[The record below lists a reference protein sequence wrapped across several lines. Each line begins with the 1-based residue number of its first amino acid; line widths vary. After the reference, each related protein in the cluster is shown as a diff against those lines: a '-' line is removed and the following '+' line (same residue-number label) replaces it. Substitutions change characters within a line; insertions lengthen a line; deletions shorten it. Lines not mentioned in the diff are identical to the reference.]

1 MPRLSFR
8 CSVRTAV
15 SFAVAAGT
23 ALPGVGSAQSLA
35 DSLLVRP
42 LAFRAIGP
50 ASMSGRIS
58 DIAVVEGPRTLR
70 GGRLGTS
77 MYVAV
82 ATGGIWKTT
91 NGGLGW
97 TPVSDSI
104 GVGSIGAVAV
114 APSNGDVVWVGSG
127 EANNMRSSS
136 WGVGV
141 FKSTD
146 GGKTWSKAMLP
157 KSQHIG
163 RIVID
168 PRDPD
173 VVYVAAMGP
182 LWAPGGER
190 GLYKTVDGG
199 KTWTNTK
206 SISDQTGFTEL
217 VMDPSNPEV
226 LYTASL
232 QRERREYGFLP
243 GGTESAIWKTTDGA
257 KTWTKLTNGLPT
269 GEIGRIGLAV
279 CRSRPNTV
287 YASVHAKAAAN
298 GLYRSDDA
306 GSSWKLV
313 NSSNGTAWYYSQ
325 VRCDPTDAEHVY
337 RLNANSQESYDG
349 GKTWTGF
356 AGGGGVHGD
365 AHALWIN
372 PEDRDHIVLGNDGGV
387 DISYDRGRSWYN
399 VENIVGAQFYA
410 IAVDNAKPFYNVY
423 GGLQD
428 NQTWGG
434 PSRTRNAFGPSN
446 AEWYRMAGGDG
457 FYNVPDPLDHNIAYA
472 ESQNGG
478 VVRYDARTGQ
488 TKSIKPYPKNG
499 ERHRWNWSAPI
510 VPSQHTGRTL
520 YMAANHLFKST
531 DRGDSWTTISPDL
544 TRGLDRDSLPMRG
557 SIPSRDVLGLHEG
570 TAEFSNISSLSE
582 SPRRAGLLAVG
593 TDDGLV
599 QVTQN
604 DGKSWTKTAT
614 FPGVPDTTFVSRVQ
628 FSRHNDGTLFA
639 TFDGHRSNDF
649 KPYVMRSTD
658 FGRTWSSITG
668 DLPDGGSVQ
677 VIREHHRQPNLL
689 FVGTEFGAFYT
700 VDGGA
705 HWTQLKAG
713 IPGVPVWDLQ
723 IQESWNDLVL
733 GTHGRGVYI
742 LDDIGPLEKL
752 AEAKQAAV
760 AYLFPARNEIAMTL
774 NNSRNSGMG
783 STGYTGQNPENGVR
797 LAYLINKIAAD
808 DNASLEIIDAGGRI
822 VRELPVPRRTG
833 MFRPVWDMR
842 IGAPL
847 TAPVDSNVRAG
858 RVTTVGG
865 GGGGFGGGFGG
876 FGRTAVPSFTAA
888 PGSYTARLTITPKSG
903 ATTVLTQ
910 RFALLLDIEQ
920 AMSEGEFKALDAFR
934 LRVVQFQKAVTAQQ
948 TRGDSVVARFA
959 DVKKAADA
967 NTAKLTPE
975 MKQTLAEVDR
985 ELASYVKEVGQ
996 APGARA
1002 RGAGGPPAGGPP
1014 VGGPPVGGPPVGGDD
1029 GDVGASGQADGS
1041 FRGRAALLNS
1051 ALNSSFPLSAAQQ
1064 SMLQSLTRELE
1075 QHGARV
1081 ASVKLTKLPMLLTSL
1096 QSAGITVPEAPA
1108 RGR

>member
-1 MPRLSFR
+1 MPHLFTRTTA
-8 CSVRTAV
+8 RTAAAISV
-15 SFAVAAGT
+15 AVT
-23 ALPGVGSAQSLA
+23 SALPSVLSAQAPSAQAPSAQAPSALA

-42 LAFRAIGP
+42 LAFRSIGP
-50 ASMSGRIS
+50 ASMSGRIA
-58 DIAVVEGPRTLR
+58 DISVIEAPRALR
-70 GGRLGTS
+70 GGRLGMS

-91 NGGLGW
+91 NGGITW
-97 TPVSDSI
+97 APVSDSI
-104 GVGSIGAVAV
+104 GVGSVGAVAA

-146 GGKTWSKAMLP
+146 GGKTWSTPMLP
-157 KSQHIG
+157 KTQHIG

-173 VVYVAAMGP
+173 IVYVAAMGP
-182 LWAPGGER
+182 LWAPGGDR
-190 GLYKTVDGG
+190 GLFKTIDGG

-206 SISDQTGFTEL
+206 SISAQTGFTEL
-217 VMDPSNPEV
+217 VMDPANPDV
-226 LYTASL
+226 LYAASL

-243 GGTESAIWKTTDGA
+243 GGPESAIWKTTDGA

-269 GEIGRIGLAV
+269 GDIGRIGLTV
-279 CRSRPNTV
+279 CRSRPGTV

-313 NSSNGTAWYYSQ
+313 NTSNGTAWYYSQ

-349 GKTWTGF
+349 GKTWVGF
-356 AGGGGVHGD
+356 AAGGGVHGD

-372 PEDRDHIVLGNDGGV
+372 PEDREHIVLGNDGGV
-387 DISYDRGRSWYN
+387 DISNDRGRTWHN

-446 AEWYRMAGGDG
+446 ADWYRMAGGDG

-510 VPSQHTGRTL
+510 VPSRHTGRMV
-520 YMAANHLFKST
+520 YIAANHLFKST

-544 TRGLDRDSLPMRG
+544 TRGIDRDSLPMRG
-557 SIPSRDVLGLHEG
+557 AIPLRDVLGLHEG
-570 TAEFSNISSLSE
+570 TAEFSNISSMSE

-593 TDDGLV
+593 TDDGLI

-604 DGKSWTKTAT
+604 DGKSWTKTAS

-628 FSRHNDGTLFA
+628 FSTHDEGTLYA

-658 FGRTWSSITG
+658 FGRTWTSITG
-668 DLPDGGSVQ
+668 DLPGGGSVQ
-677 VIREHHRQPNLL
+677 VIREHFRQPNLL
-689 FVGTEFGAFYT
+689 FVGTEFGAFFT
-700 VDGGA
+700 VDNGV

-742 LDDIGPLEKL
+742 LDDVGPLEKL
-752 AEAKQAAV
+752 AEAKRAAV
-760 AYLFPARNEIAMTL
+760 AYLFPVRNEMAMTL

-783 STGYTGQNPENGVR
+783 STGFTGQNPENGVR
-797 LAYLINKIAAD
+797 LAYLINVISTD
-808 DNASLEIIDAGGRI
+808 DTAKLEIIDGGGRI

-842 IGAPL
+842 VGAPL
-847 TAPVDSNVRAG
+847 TAAVDTNVSAG
-858 RVTTVGG
+858 RAPVGG
-865 GGGGFGGGFGG
+865 GGGGFGG
-876 FGRTAVPSFTAA
+876 FGRAAIPSYLAA
-888 PGSYTARLTITPKSG
+888 PGNYTARLTITPRGKPS
-903 ATTVLTQ
+903 TVLSQ
-910 RFALLLDIEQ
+910 RFALLRDAQQVLSD
-920 AMSEGEFKALDAFR
+920 GELKALDAFR
-934 LRVVQFQKAVTAQQ
+934 FKVVQFQKSFAAQQ
-948 TRGDSVVARFA
+948 FRGDSVVARFA
-959 DVKKAADA
+959 EMKKAAAA
-967 NTAKLTPE
+967 NESKVTPE
-975 MKQTLAEVDR
+975 LKADLVAIDK

-1002 RGAGGPPAGGPP
+1002 RGTSGPPAGG
-1014 VGGPPVGGPPVGGDD
+1014 DD
-1029 GDVGASGQADGS
+1029 DVGASGQADGS
-1041 FRGRAALLNS
+1041 FSGRAALLNS
-1051 ALNSSFPLSAAQQ
+1051 ALNSSFPLSSAQQ
-1064 SMLQSLTRELE
+1064 SMLQGLMRELE

-1081 ASVKLTKLPMLLTSL
+1081 ASVKSARLPALLKSL
-1096 QSAGITVPEAPA
+1096 QVAGISVPDAPA
-1108 RGR
+1108 RGQ

>member
-1 MPRLSFR
+1 MPHLFTRTTA
-8 CSVRTAV
+8 RTAAAISV
-15 SFAVAAGT
+15 AVT
-23 ALPGVGSAQSLA
+23 SALPSVLSAQAPSAQAPSALA

-42 LAFRAIGP
+42 LAFRSIGP
-50 ASMSGRIS
+50 ASMSGRIA
-58 DIAVVEGPRTLR
+58 DISVIEAPRALR
-70 GGRLGTS
+70 GGRLGMS

-91 NGGLGW
+91 NGGITW
-97 TPVSDSI
+97 APVSDSI
-104 GVGSIGAVAV
+104 GVGSVGAVAA

-146 GGKTWSKAMLP
+146 GGKTWSTPMLP
-157 KSQHIG
+157 KTQHIG

-173 VVYVAAMGP
+173 IVYVAAMGP
-182 LWAPGGER
+182 LWAPGGDR
-190 GLYKTVDGG
+190 GLFKTIDGG

-206 SISDQTGFTEL
+206 SISAQTGFTEL
-217 VMDPSNPEV
+217 VMDPANPDV
-226 LYTASL
+226 LYAASL

-243 GGTESAIWKTTDGA
+243 GGPESAIWKTTDGA

-269 GEIGRIGLAV
+269 GDIGRIGLTV
-279 CRSRPNTV
+279 CRSRPGTV

-313 NSSNGTAWYYSQ
+313 NTSNGTAWYYSQ

-349 GKTWTGF
+349 GKTWVGF
-356 AGGGGVHGD
+356 AAGGGVHGD

-372 PEDRDHIVLGNDGGV
+372 PEDREHIVLGNDGGV
-387 DISYDRGRSWYN
+387 DISNDRGRTWHN

-446 AEWYRMAGGDG
+446 ADWYRMAGGDG

-510 VPSQHTGRTL
+510 VPSRHTGRMV
-520 YMAANHLFKST
+520 YIAANHLFKST

-544 TRGLDRDSLPMRG
+544 TRGIDRDSLPMRG
-557 SIPSRDVLGLHEG
+557 AIPLRDVLGLHEG
-570 TAEFSNISSLSE
+570 TAEFSNISSMSE

-593 TDDGLV
+593 TDDGLI

-604 DGKSWTKTAT
+604 DGKSWTKTAS

-628 FSRHNDGTLFA
+628 FSTHDEGTLYA

-658 FGRTWSSITG
+658 FGRTWTSITG
-668 DLPDGGSVQ
+668 DLPGGGSVQ
-677 VIREHHRQPNLL
+677 VIREHFRQPNLL
-689 FVGTEFGAFYT
+689 FVGTEFGAFFT
-700 VDGGA
+700 VDNGV

-742 LDDIGPLEKL
+742 LDDVGPLEKL
-752 AEAKQAAV
+752 AEAKRAAV
-760 AYLFPARNEIAMTL
+760 AYLFPVRNEMAMTL

-783 STGYTGQNPENGVR
+783 STGFTGQNPENGVR
-797 LAYLINKIAAD
+797 LAYLINVISTNDTAK
-808 DNASLEIIDAGGRI
+808 LEIIDGGGRI

-842 IGAPL
+842 VGAPL
-847 TAPVDSNVRAG
+847 TAAVDTNVSAG
-858 RVTTVGG
+858 RAPVSGGG
-865 GGGGFGGGFGG
+865 GGGGFGG
-876 FGRTAVPSFTAA
+876 FGRAAISSYLAA
-888 PGSYTARLTITPKSG
+888 PGNYTARLTITPRGKPS
-903 ATTVLTQ
+903 TVLSQ
-910 RFALLLDIEQ
+910 RFALLRDAQQVLSD
-920 AMSEGEFKALDAFR
+920 GELKALDAFR
-934 LRVVQFQKAVTAQQ
+934 FKVVQFQKSFAAQQ
-948 TRGDSVVARFA
+948 FRGDSVVARFA
-959 DVKKAADA
+959 EMKKAAAA
-967 NTAKLTPE
+967 NESKVTPE
-975 MKQTLAEVDR
+975 LKADLVAIDK

-1002 RGAGGPPAGGPP
+1002 RGTSGPPAGG
-1014 VGGPPVGGPPVGGDD
+1014 DD
-1029 GDVGASGQADGS
+1029 DVGASGQADGS
-1041 FRGRAALLNS
+1041 FSGRAALLNS
-1051 ALNSSFPLSAAQQ
+1051 ALNSSFPLSSAQQ
-1064 SMLQSLTRELE
+1064 SMLQGLMRELE

-1081 ASVKLTKLPMLLTSL
+1081 ASVKSARLPALLKSL
-1096 QSAGITVPEAPA
+1096 QVAGISVPDAPA
-1108 RGR
+1108 RGQ

>member
-1 MPRLSFR
+1 MPHLFARSAARALSI
-8 CSVRTAV
+8 V
-15 SFAVAAGT
+15 SIGALSAIPVAAQG
-23 ALPGVGSAQSLA
+23 PLA

-42 LAFRAIGP
+42 LAFRSIGP
-50 ASMSGRIS
+50 ASMSGRIA
-58 DIAVVEGPRTLR
+58 DIAVIEGPRVLR
-70 GGRLGTS
+70 GGRLGMS

-91 NGGLGW
+91 NGGITW
-97 TPVSDSI
+97 APVSDSI
-104 GVGSIGAVAV
+104 GVGSVGAVAA

-136 WGVGV
+136 WGIGV
-141 FKSTD
+141 FKSID
-146 GGKTWSKAMLP
+146 GGKSWSKPMLP
-157 KSQHIG
+157 KTQHIG

-182 LWAPGGER
+182 LWAPGGDR
-190 GLYKTVDGG
+190 GLFKTIDGG

-206 SISDQTGFTEL
+206 SISAQTGFTE
-217 VMDPSNPEV
+217 VVIDPSNPDV
-226 LYTASL
+226 LYAASL

-243 GGTESAIWKTTDGA
+243 GGPESAIWKTTDGA

-269 GEIGRIGLAV
+269 GDIGRIGLSV
-279 CRSRPNTV
+279 CRSRPGTV
-287 YASVHAKAAAN
+287 YATVHAKGAAN
-298 GLYRSDDA
+298 GFYRSDDA
-306 GSSWKLV
+306 GSTWRNV
-313 NSSNGTAWYYSQ
+313 NNSNGTAWFYSQ

-349 GKTWTGF
+349 GKTWIGF
-356 AGGGGVHGD
+356 AAGGGVHSD

-372 PEDRDHIVLGNDGGV
+372 PEDREHIVLGNDGGV
-387 DISYDRGRSWYN
+387 DISNDRGRSWHN

-428 NQTWGG
+428 NQTWAG
-434 PSRTRNAFGPSN
+434 PSRTRTSFGPSN
-446 AEWYRMAGGDG
+446 ADWYRMAGGDG

-510 VPSQHTGRTL
+510 VPSQHTGRTV
-520 YMAANHLFKST
+520 YMAANYLFKSA

-544 TRGLDRDSLPMRG
+544 TRGIDRDSLPMRG
-557 SIPSRDVLGLHEG
+557 AVPARDVLGLHEG
-570 TAEFSNISSLSE
+570 TAEFSNISSVSE
-582 SPRRAGLLAVG
+582 SPRRAGLLVVG
-593 TDDGLV
+593 TDDGLI

-628 FSRHNDGTLFA
+628 FSTHNDGTIYA

-658 FGRTWSSITG
+658 FGRTWTSITG

-677 VIREHHRQPNLL
+677 VIREHPRQPNLL
-689 FVGTEFGAFYT
+689 FVGTEFGAFFT
-700 VDGGA
+700 VDNGV
-705 HWTQLKAG
+705 HWTQLKTG
-713 IPGVPVWDLQ
+713 IPGVPVWDMQ
-723 IQESWNDLVL
+723 IQADWNDLVL

-742 LDDIGPLEKL
+742 LDDLGPLEKL
-752 AEAKQAAV
+752 AEAKRAAV

-774 NNSRNSGMG
+774 NNSRISGMG
-783 STGYTGQNPENGVR
+783 STGFTGQNPENGVR
-797 LAYLINKIAAD
+797 LAYLINKISAD
-808 DNASLEIIDAGGRI
+808 DKAKLEILDGRGRI

-842 IGAPL
+842 VGAPL
-847 TAPVDSNVRAG
+847 TAAVDTNVAAG
-858 RVTTVGG
+858 RAPAGGGG
-865 GGGGFGGGFGG
+865 GGGGFGGGGFGGG
-876 FGRTAVPSFTAA
+876 FGRGATPSYTAA
-888 PGSYTARLTITPKSG
+888 PGSYTVRLTITPKDG
-903 ATTVLTQ
+903 ASTVLSQ
-910 RFALLLDIEQ
+910 RFALLRDTEQ
-920 AMSEGEFKALDAFR
+920 AMSEGELKALDAFR
-934 LRVVQFQKAVTAQQ
+934 FKVVQFQKAVTAQQ

-959 DVKKAADA
+959 DVKKAVAA
-967 NTAKLTPE
+967 NESKLTPE
-975 MKQTLAEVDR
+975 LKTDLAAIDK

-996 APGARA
+996 APGARP
-1002 RGAGGPPAGGPP
+1002 RGAGGPAAGGPPAGG
-1014 VGGPPVGGPPVGGDD
+1014 DD
-1029 GDVGASGQADGS
+1029 DVGASGQADGS
-1041 FRGRAALLNS
+1041 FTGRAGLLNS
-1051 ALNSSFPLSAAQQ
+1051 ALNSSFPLSSAQQ
-1064 SMLQSLTRELE
+1064 NMLQGLTRELE

-1081 ASVKLTKLPMLLTSL
+1081 ASVKSAKLPALLKSL
-1096 QSAGITVPEAPA
+1096 QVAGITVPDAPV
-1108 RGR
+1108 RGQ